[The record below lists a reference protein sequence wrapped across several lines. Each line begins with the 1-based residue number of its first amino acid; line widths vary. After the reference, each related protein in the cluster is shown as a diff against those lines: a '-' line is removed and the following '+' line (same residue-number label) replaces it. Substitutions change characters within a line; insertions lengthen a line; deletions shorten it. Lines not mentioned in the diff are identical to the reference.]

1 MNKKILV
8 FLTILLTS
16 GAFAQTPCDP
26 PIYTEAECATAG
38 GWWDSINMYCMD
50 CSGGSGSTAP
60 SYISFTYP
68 YTGMVWE
75 AGNNYTI
82 SWSSDATEGYTVD
95 IKLYYNG
102 SYETTI
108 ATGAWIDNNSQ
119 YYSWTVPDDI
129 TARTDYQIE
138 ICVSGS
144 SCYYSDMF
152 TINNSGT
159 GGGDDDDGSIEL
171 LTNATEYGVDGNQ
184 QGYPINAWYHDV
196 KHQSLYLASDLSNAG
211 ILSGSVITGIK
222 FKVNQTPGRDLD
234 SLRIAY
240 NWTSNTEIS
249 SFDTTTTVVHG
260 PTNYIMSEFLPNN
273 WIQFDFTT
281 PITWDGV
288 NNLII

>member
-1 MNKKILV
+1 MNKKILL
-8 FLTILLTS
+8 FLTIFLSS
-16 GAFAQTPCDP
+16 GLIADH
-26 PIYTEAECATAG
+26 
-38 GWWDSINMYCMD
+38 
-50 CSGGSGSTAP
+50 STI

-108 ATGAWIDNNSQ
+108 ATGTWIDNNSQ

-171 LTNATEYGVDGNQ
+171 LTNATEYGVGGSE

-196 KHQSLYLASDLSNAG
+196 KHQSLYFG
-211 ILSGSVITGIK
+211 HHQFRQIK
-222 FKVNQTPGRDLD
+222 QSHQLQ
-234 SLRIAY
+234 L
-240 NWTSNTEIS
+240 
-249 SFDTTTTVVHG
+249 
-260 PTNYIMSEFLPNN
+260 L
-273 WIQFDFTT
+273 
-281 PITWDGV
+281 
-288 NNLII
+288 